1 MLNQLLKQMLKALN
15 KPTLASLLLCAA
27 VSISGCVSTPQ
38 APQGVLVEDPLLPE
52 PQAVP
57 MRSEIA
63 ISRMSE
69 ILQSAK
75 LDKAQQAQLYYE
87 RGVMYDS
94 VGLSVLARID
104 FIRAL
109 RLKPDMADAYNFV
122 GIHHMLNGDYD
133 SAFEAFDSALELNPK
148 YQYAYLNRG
157 IALQYDDKLDLAI
170 QDLIKFQSLQPNDP
184 YRALWRFF
192 AESEKDLSGAKATL
206 LLSKSGL
213 DQQVWATQIVAFY
226 LGEISEDELTAIAAE
241 AADPKQLA
249 EQLCE
254 LYFYL
259 GKWHIMQNNP
269 TAAAKSFKLALA
281 TNVYEYVEYRHA
293 RIELMR
299 LRFSVLE
306 QADDQNEHA
315 H

>member
-1 MLNQLLKQMLKALN
+1 MLKPLN

-38 APQGVLVEDPLLPE
+38 APQGVLVEDPLFPE

-122 GIHHMLNGDYD
+122 GIHHTLNGDYD

-170 QDLIKFQSLQPNDP
+170 QDFIKFQSLQPNDP

-192 AESEKDLSGAKATL
+192 AESEKDLPGAKATL
-206 LLSKSGL
+206 LQSKAGL

-241 AADPKQLA
+241 AVDPKQLA

-259 GKWHIMQNNP
+259 GKWQIMQNNP

-315 H
+315 Q

>member
-1 MLNQLLKQMLKALN
+1 MLKALN

-38 APQGVLVEDPLLPE
+38 APQGVLVEDPLFPE

-122 GIHHMLNGDYD
+122 GIHHTLNGDYD

-170 QDLIKFQSLQPNDP
+170 QDFIKFQSLQPNDP

-192 AESEKDLSGAKATL
+192 AESEKDLLGAKATL
-206 LLSKSGL
+206 LQSKAGL

-259 GKWHIMQNNP
+259 GKWQIMQNNP

>member
-1 MLNQLLKQMLKALN
+1 MLKALN
-15 KPTLASLLLCAA
+15 KSAVVSLLLFAA

-52 PQAVP
+52 PEAVP
-57 MRSEIA
+57 MRIEIA
-63 ISRMSE
+63 ITRISE
-69 ILQSAK
+69 MLQSSG
-75 LDKAQQAQLYYE
+75 LDKSQQAKLYYE
-87 RGVMYDS
+87 RGVMFDS

-122 GIHHMLNGDYD
+122 GIQHTLNGDYD
-133 SAFEAFDSALELNPK
+133 SAFEAFDSALELDSK

-157 IALQYDDKLDLAI
+157 IALQYDGKLDLAI
-170 QDLIKFQSLQPNDP
+170 KDFITFQSLQPNDP

-192 AESEKDLSGAKATL
+192 AESEKDLPTATTAL
-206 LLSKSGL
+206 QQAQAGL
-213 DQQVWATQIVAFY
+213 DQQVWATQIVGLY
-226 LGEISEDELTAIAAE
+226 LGQISEDELKAIAAE
-241 AADPKQLA
+241 ASDPKQLA

-259 GKWHIMQNNP
+259 GKWQLMQNNP
-269 TAAAKSFKLALA
+269 TAAARSFKLALA
-281 TNVYEYVEYRHA
+281 TNVYEFVEYRHA
-293 RIELMR
+293 RIELTR

-306 QADDQNEHA
+306 QADEQAEHA

>member
-1 MLNQLLKQMLKALN
+1 MLKALN
-15 KPTLASLLLCAA
+15 NSMLASLLLCAA

-122 GIHHMLNGDYD
+122 GIHHTLNGDYD

-170 QDLIKFQSLQPNDP
+170 QDFIKFQSLQPNDP

-192 AESEKDLSGAKATL
+192 AESEKDLLGAKATL
-206 LLSKSGL
+206 LQSKAGL

-259 GKWHIMQNNP
+259 GKWQIMQNNP

>member
-1 MLNQLLKQMLKALN
+1 MLKALN

-38 APQGVLVEDPLLPE
+38 APQGVLVEDPLFPE

-122 GIHHMLNGDYD
+122 GIHHTLNGDYD

-170 QDLIKFQSLQPNDP
+170 QDFIKFQSLQPNDP

-192 AESEKDLSGAKATL
+192 AESEKDLPGAKATL
-206 LLSKSGL
+206 LQSKAGL

-259 GKWHIMQNNP
+259 GKWQIMQNNP

>member
-38 APQGVLVEDPLLPE
+38 APQGVLVEDPLFPE

-122 GIHHMLNGDYD
+122 GIHHTLNGDYD

-170 QDLIKFQSLQPNDP
+170 QDFIKFQSLQPNDP

-192 AESEKDLSGAKATL
+192 AESEKDLPGAKATL
-206 LLSKSGL
+206 LQSKAGL

-259 GKWHIMQNNP
+259 GKWQIMQNNP

>member
-1 MLNQLLKQMLKALN
+1 MLKALS
-15 KPTLASLLLCAA
+15 KSTLVSLLLCAA
-27 VSISGCVSTPQ
+27 VSISGCNSTPQ

-52 PQAVP
+52 PEAVP
-57 MRSEIA
+57 MRIEIA
-63 ISRMSE
+63 ITRISE
-69 ILQSAK
+69 MLQSDGLDKSQQAK
-75 LDKAQQAQLYYE
+75 LFYE

-122 GIHHMLNGDYD
+122 GIQHTLNGDYE
-133 SAFEAFDSALELNPK
+133 SAFEAFDSALELDAK

-157 IALQYDDKLDLAI
+157 IALQYDGKLDLAI
-170 QDLIKFQSLQPNDP
+170 QDFIAFQNIQPNDP
-184 YRALWRFF
+184 YRALWRYF
-192 AESEKDLSGAKATL
+192 AELEKDPVAAKATL
-206 LLSKSGL
+206 AQSLAKL

-226 LGEISEDELTAIAAE
+226 LGQISEDELKAIAVE
-241 AADPKQLA
+241 ASEPKQLA

-259 GKWHIMQNNP
+259 GKWQLQQNNP
-269 TAAAKSFKLALA
+269 TAAAKSFKLALS
-281 TNVYEYVEYRHA
+281 TNIFEFIEYRHA
-293 RIELMR
+293 RVELTK

-306 QADDQNEHA
+306 QAVEQDEHS

>member
-1 MLNQLLKQMLKALN
+1 MLNQRLKQMLKALN
-15 KPTLASLLLCAA
+15 KPKLVSLLLCAA
-27 VSISGCVSTPQ
+27 VSFSGCVSTPQ

-69 ILQSAK
+69 MLQSAK
-75 LDKAQQAQLYYE
+75 LDKTQKAQLYYE

-94 VGLSVLARID
+94 VGLSVLARVD

-122 GIHHMLNGDYD
+122 GIHHTLNGDYE
-133 SAFEAFDSALELNPK
+133 SAFEAFDSALELDPK

-170 QDLIKFQSLQPNDP
+170 QDFITFQSLQPNDP

-192 AESEKDLSGAKATL
+192 AEFAKDPQAAKAAL
-206 LLSKSGL
+206 QQSQAGL
-213 DQQVWATQIVAFY
+213 DPQVWATQVVAFY
-226 LGEISEDELTAIAAE
+226 LGQISIDELSAIAAE
-241 AADPKQLA
+241 ASDPKQLA

-259 GKWHIMQNNP
+259 GKWQVMQNNP

-281 TNVYEYVEYRHA
+281 TNVYEFVEYRHA
-293 RIELMR
+293 RIELAR
-299 LRFSVLE
+299 LRYSVVE
-306 QADDQNEHA
+306 QAELQDEHA

>member
-1 MLNQLLKQMLKALN
+1 MLKALN
-15 KPTLASLLLCAA
+15 KPTLVSLLLCAA
-27 VSISGCVSTPQ
+27 VSISGCISTPQ
-38 APQGVLVEDPLLPE
+38 APQGVLVEDPLFPE

-122 GIHHMLNGDYD
+122 GIHHTLNGDYD

-170 QDLIKFQSLQPNDP
+170 QDFVKFQSLQPNDP

-192 AESEKDLSGAKATL
+192 AESEKDLLGAKATL
-206 LLSKSGL
+206 LQSKAGL

-241 AADPKQLA
+241 ASDPKQLA

-259 GKWHIMQNNP
+259 GKWQIMQNNP

>member
-1 MLNQLLKQMLKALN
+1 MLKALN
-15 KPTLASLLLCAA
+15 NATLASLLLCAA
-27 VSISGCVSTPQ
+27 VSISGCISTPQ

-69 ILQSAK
+69 MLQSAK
-75 LDKAQQAQLYYE
+75 LEKSQQAQLYYE

-94 VGLSVLARID
+94 VGLPVLARID

-122 GIHHMLNGDYD
+122 GIQHTLNGDYE
-133 SAFEAFDSALELNPK
+133 SAFEAFDSALELDPK

-157 IALQYDDKLDLAI
+157 IALQYDGKLDLAI
-170 QDLIKFQSLQPNDP
+170 KDFISFQSLQPNDP

-192 AESEKDLSGAKATL
+192 AESEKDLVSAKVSLQQSQA
-206 LLSKSGL
+206 GL
-213 DQQVWATQIVAFY
+213 DQQLWATQIVALY
-226 LGEISEDELTAIAAE
+226 LGQISEDELRAIAAE
-241 AADPKQLA
+241 ASDPKQLA

-259 GKWHIMQNNP
+259 GKWQLQQKNP

-281 TNVYEYVEYRHA
+281 TNVYEFVEYRHA

-299 LRFSVLE
+299 LRFAVLE
-306 QADDQNEHA
+306 QAEEQDEHS

>member
-1 MLNQLLKQMLKALN
+1 
-15 KPTLASLLLCAA
+15 
-27 VSISGCVSTPQ
+27 
-38 APQGVLVEDPLLPE
+38 
-52 PQAVP
+52 

-122 GIHHMLNGDYD
+122 GIHHTLNGDYD

-170 QDLIKFQSLQPNDP
+170 QDFIKFQSLQPNDP

-192 AESEKDLSGAKATL
+192 AESEKDLLGAKATL
-206 LLSKSGL
+206 LQSKAGL

-259 GKWHIMQNNP
+259 GKWQIMQNNP